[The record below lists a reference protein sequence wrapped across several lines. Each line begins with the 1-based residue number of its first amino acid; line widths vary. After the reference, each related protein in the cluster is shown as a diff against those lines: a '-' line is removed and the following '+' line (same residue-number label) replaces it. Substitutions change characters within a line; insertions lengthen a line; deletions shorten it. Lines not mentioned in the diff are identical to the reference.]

1 MKLSKDEVK
10 FSPLVDSIVE
20 GMEEVKGQNITV
32 FNLSEIENS
41 VCDFF
46 VVCDGTSNTQVN
58 ALSDSIEKTVRESL
72 GDKPWHVEGRDNSEW
87 VLLDYVNVVAH
98 VFQKSVREFYDL
110 DSLWSDAEVTVLEN
124 KY

>member
-1 MKLSKDEVK
+1 MKLSKEEVK
-10 FSPLVDSIVE
+10 FSEIVDSIVE
-20 GMEEVKGQNITV
+20 GMEGVKGQNITI
-32 FNLSEIENS
+32 FNLSDIENS

-46 VVCDGTSNTQVN
+46 VICDGNSNTQVN
-58 ALSDSIEKTVRESL
+58 AISDSIEKVVREKL
-72 GDKPWHVEGRDNSEW
+72 NDKPWHVEGRDNSEW

-98 VFQKSVREFYDL
+98 VFQKDIREFYDL

>member
-1 MKLSKDEVK
+1 MKSSKEKVK
-10 FSPLVDSIVE
+10 FSVLVDHIVE
-20 GMEEVKGQNITV
+20 GMEEVKGHNITILD
-32 FNLSEIENS
+32 LSAIENS

-46 VVCDGTSNTQVN
+46 VICDGTSNTQVN
-58 ALSDSIEKTVRESL
+58 AISDSIEKVVREKL

-98 VFQKSVREFYDL
+98 VFQKDIREFYDL
-110 DSLWSDAEVTVLEN
+110 DSLWSDAEVTVLES

>member
-1 MKLSKDEVK
+1 MKSSKEEVK
-10 FSPLVDSIVE
+10 FSVLVDHIVE
-20 GMEEVKGQNITV
+20 GIEEVKGQNITILD
-32 FNLSEIENS
+32 LSAIENS

-46 VVCDGTSNTQVN
+46 VICDGNSNTQVN
-58 ALSDSIEKTVRESL
+58 AISDSIEKVVREKL

-98 VFQKSVREFYDL
+98 VFQKDIREFYDL
-110 DSLWSDAEVTVLEN
+110 DSLWSDAEVTVVEN